1 MDAEGYVD
9 VNVFVYWLGGHP
21 AFGGPAHSLL
31 KKIESAPRGRYVTS
45 SLTLYQALVI
55 VAGLTGRSLKDRPL
69 VEEVVGAMTSLPG
82 LAILPLTAEDAFK
95 AISLM
100 EEYDLDYED
109 SLHLATALR
118 SGAKEMISDDQ
129 DFDGAPLRRAF
140 P

>member
-1 MDAEGYVD
+1 
-9 VNVFVYWLGGHP
+9 
-21 AFGGPAHSLL
+21 
-31 KKIESAPRGRYVTS
+31 
-45 SLTLYQALVI
+45 
-55 VAGLTGRSLKDRPL
+55 
-69 VEEVVGAMTSLPG
+69 MTSLPG
-82 LAILPLTAEDAFK
+82 LTILPLTAEDAFK